1 MKTTVE
7 KFAEENGFVKLT
19 QSNHPQDGQ
28 TVEILGS
35 SISKD
40 INVEKVEWF
49 FDGVN
54 HNYKW
59 ITHEFNKGIMTTSL
73 DYWRPFQLKK
83 YSYC

>member
-1 MKTTVE
+1 MKKTAVE

-19 QSNHPQDGQ
+19 QSSHPKDGQ

-40 INVEKVEWF
+40 INVEKVQWF

-59 ITHEFNKGIMTTSL
+59 ITYEFNNGMMTTSL
-73 DYWRPFQLKK
+73 DYWRVFQPKQ
-83 YSYC
+83 Y